1 MTDEELLAMTKLNL
15 QLLSTAF
22 DSYISMLIE
31 VAKKEVEREGITLD
45 LTDIADCNIVIL
57 YAAYLYRRRT
67 ENNENTA
74 YWTEAN
80 QYFDMPRMLRHALN
94 NRLFSEKMRTTT

>member
-1 MTDEELLAMTKLNL
+1 MTDAELLTMTKANL
-15 QLLSTAF
+15 QLMTPAF
-22 DSYISMLIE
+22 DDFISMLIQ
-31 VAKKEVEREGITLD
+31 VSKKSIEQEGIVLD
-45 LTDIADCNIVIL
+45 VSDIADCNLVVM
-57 YAAYLYRRRT
+57 YTSYLYRRRA

-94 NRLFSEKMRTTT
+94 NRLFAQKMRTEP

>member
-1 MTDEELLAMTKLNL
+1 MTKANL
-15 QLLSTAF
+15 QLLTTAF
-22 DSYISMLIE
+22 DVYLSMLIS
-31 VAKKEVEREGITLD
+31 VSKKEIEREGITLD
-45 LTDIADCNIVIL
+45 MSDIADCNLVVM
-57 YAAYLYRRRT
+57 YTSFLYRRRA

-94 NRLFSEKMRTTT
+94 NRLFSQKMRAES

>member
-1 MTDEELLAMTKLNL
+1 MTDAELLTMTKANL
-15 QLLSTAF
+15 QLLTTAF
-22 DSYISMLIE
+22 DTYLTQLIQ
-31 VAKKEVEREGITLD
+31 VSEVEIKREGVDLD
-45 LTDIADCNIVIL
+45 LSDIADCNLVVM
-57 YAAYLYRRRT
+57 YASYLYRRRV

-94 NRLFSEKMRTTT
+94 NRLFSQKMREDE

>member
-1 MTDEELLAMTKLNL
+1 MTDADLLKMTKANL
-15 QLLSTAF
+15 QLLTTAF
-22 DSYISMLIE
+22 DEYITMLIN
-31 VAKKEVEREGITLD
+31 VSKKEIEREGITLD
-45 LTDIADCNIVIL
+45 LDAIDDCNLVIM
-57 YAAYLYRRRT
+57 YASFLYRRRT

-94 NRLFSEKMRTTT
+94 NRLFSQKMRASE

>member
-1 MTDEELLAMTKLNL
+1 MTDAEILTMSKANL
-15 QLLSTAF
+15 QLLTPAF
-22 DSYISMLIE
+22 DTFLSQLIAVSKTE
-31 VAKKEVEREGITLD
+31 IEREGITLD
-45 LTDIADCNIVIL
+45 LDDIADCNLVVM
-57 YAAYLYRRRT
+57 YTSFLYRRRA

-94 NRLFSEKMRTTT
+94 NRLFSQKMRTTP

>member
-1 MTDEELLAMTKLNL
+1 MTDAELLTMTKANL
-15 QLLSTAF
+15 QLLTPAF
-22 DSYISMLIE
+22 DLFLSQLIE
-31 VAKKEVEREGITLD
+31 VSKTSIKQEGIILD
-45 LTDIADCNIVIL
+45 FDDVADCNLVVM
-57 YAAYLYRRRT
+57 YASYLYRRRA

-94 NRLFSEKMRTTT
+94 NRLFSQKMRADT

>member
-1 MTDEELLAMTKLNL
+1 MTDAELLTMAKANL
-15 QLLSTAF
+15 QLLTSAF
-22 DSYISMLIE
+22 DVYITQLIKVSE
-31 VAKKEVEREGITLD
+31 SEIRREGIILD
-45 LTDIADCNIVIL
+45 LSDIADCNLVVM
-57 YAAYLYRRRT
+57 YASYLYRRRA

-94 NRLFSEKMRTTT
+94 NRLFSQKMREPQ